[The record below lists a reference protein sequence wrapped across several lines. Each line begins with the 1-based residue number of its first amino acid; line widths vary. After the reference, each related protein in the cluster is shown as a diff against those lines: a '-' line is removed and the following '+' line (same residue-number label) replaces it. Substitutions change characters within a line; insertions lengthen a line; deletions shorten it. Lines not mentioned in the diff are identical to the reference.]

1 MLSRQIQC
9 VRRTSVRLVSSGVK
23 SPFKTPKHLDRA
35 ATTLQEKYD
44 VLGVENWASKDD
56 LKREFMERVKENHP
70 DRFRGFVHFVF
81 FAYLILQKGEN
92 EPKPID
98 MDIITT
104 AYDDLKAITH
114 VNEEVQVVKNFRFC
128 FLKPS

>member
-56 LKREFMERVKENHP
+56 LKRAFMERVKENHP
-70 DRFRGFVHFVF
+70 DRFRGFVHFGFVPC
-81 FAYLILQKGEN
+81 LI
-92 EPKPID
+92 
-98 MDIITT
+98 
-104 AYDDLKAITH
+104 
-114 VNEEVQVVKNFRFC
+114 
-128 FLKPS
+128 